1 MQMTNKVKNDTKL
14 INFGKGRSARTREI
28 QTKNIPGP
36 VEYNNNHVVNMNFIT
51 LYAGG

>member
-14 INFGKGRSARTREI
+14 ITVGKGKSARTREM

-36 VEYNNNHVVNMNFIT
+36 VGYNNYH
-51 LYAGG
+51 LYS